1 MKKIIVCRTVVAIC
15 CGVCS
20 LEISSKT
27 LAEDT
32 KPIYLDAAQ
41 PLEPCVEDLLS
52 RLTLEEKISIVH
64 ANSKFTTAA
73 IPRLGIPR
81 RWLDDGPHGV
91 REDIGPDTWAPAGRT
106 DDFSTAM
113 PAGICLAA
121 TWNPELGFAEGE
133 AIGQEARWRGKDIML
148 GPGVNILRT
157 PLCGRNFEYLG
168 EDPFLSGVM
177 CSGYIR
183 GEQSQDISS
192 CVKHFALNNQE
203 TDRGTVNVE
212 VDERALREIYL
223 PAFKAAVEQGG
234 VWSVMGAYN
243 ELRGQHCC
251 HNDYLLNKILKDEWG
266 FKGLVMSD
274 WDGTHDTKQ
283 AALNGL
289 DLEMGTEKKYDDY
302 YLAQPYLN
310 LLKTGELPLAGLD
323 EKVRRNLRVMIA
335 THVFDADRKKGSF
348 NTAAHQDVARQVAEE
363 GIVLLKNEK
372 QLLPLDDAKLKT
384 IAVIGE
390 NAIRLHA
397 HGGDSSGIKAFYE
410 VNPLDG
416 IVKRA
421 GKNVNVIFSEGYEKN
436 APADLAE
443 RAIAAAKSA
452 DVVIYIGGLNHDKG
466 FDCEGADRKDMKLP
480 YGQDG
485 LIQKIVAA
493 NPKTVV
499 VLEGTMVEMG
509 AWLGKIPALLQ
520 AWYPGM
526 EGGNALAK
534 VLFGDVNPSGKL
546 PCTFPKK
553 LSDSP
558 AHQLGNFPG
567 VNGTVTYAEGLLV
580 GYRWFDTKNIEP
592 QFPFGYGLSY
602 TTFKYSDL
610 KLIPGTNETATA
622 QFEIENTGT
631 VAGAEVAQLYVHEK
645 NPNLLRPEKEL
656 KGFKKVFLKPG
667 EKQTISIPLDKAA
680 FSYYDDTKKSW
691 VAQDD
696 GFEVLVGSSS
706 RDIRLRDNFHYS
718 GLKKTAHVRMFNV
731 YPPYWAFKNNWSG
744 REIGWHPG
752 TEEAPQ
758 WTASF
763 DFSTNQL
770 YGYPASGRGWHYGW
784 NPTGDDLFPKKISDI
799 GNLPC
804 NFSWDCGGDDLH
816 GDFAYDL
823 FLRND
828 DKKSSPQLEVMVW
841 GANNSTPIG
850 QVISTNILEADGVS
864 FDLWAG
870 TNAPAGY
877 YVYSFAPHQ
886 RTDKLGGQGGLN
898 VDMIDFFNR
907 LKGRENFSPEMQLD
921 VVEAGFEIV
930 RGRGWATCGW
940 FSCEAN

>member
-1 MKKIIVCRTVVAIC
+1 MKSFKTRHVVAAL
-15 CGVCS
+15 CGAFS
-20 LEISSKT
+20 LGLNA
-27 LAEDT
+27 LAQDA
-32 KPIYLDAAQ
+32 KPIYLDATQ
-41 PLEPCVEDLLS
+41 PLEMRVEDLLS
-52 RLTLEEKISIVH
+52 RMTLEEKISLIH
-64 ANSKFTTAA
+64 ADSKFTTAA
-73 IPRLGIPR
+73 IPRLGIAR

-91 REDIGPDTWAPAGRT
+91 REDIGPDTWASAGRT
-106 DDFSTAM
+106 DDFATAM

-121 TWNPELGFAEGE
+121 TWNPDLGFKEGE

-183 GEQSQDISS
+183 GEQSQDVSS

-203 TDRGTVNVE
+203 YQRGTINVE

-223 PAFKAAVEQGG
+223 PAFKAAVREGG

-243 ELRGQHCC
+243 QLRGQHCC

-274 WDGTHDTKQ
+274 WDGTHDTRQ

-289 DLEMGTEKKYDDY
+289 DLEMGTEKKYNDF

-310 LLKTGELPLAGLD
+310 GLKRGEFPLAGLD
-323 EKVRRNLRVMIA
+323 EKVRRNLRVMLA
-335 THVFDADRKKGSF
+335 TRVLDADRKKGSL
-348 NTAAHQDVARQVAEE
+348 NTAAHQEVARQVAEE
-363 GIVLLKNEK
+363 GIVLLKNESNT
-372 QLLPLDDAKLKT
+372 LPLDAAKLKT

-390 NAIRLHA
+390 NATRLHA

-416 IVKRA
+416 IVKRIG
-421 GKNVNVIFSEGYEKN
+421 GKVNVVVSEGYRKDGG
-436 APADLAE
+436 ADLAE
-443 RAIAAAKSA
+443 RAVVAAKSA
-452 DVVIYIGGLNHDKG
+452 DAVIYFGGLNHDKG

-480 YGQDG
+480 YGQDE

-499 VLEGTMVEMG
+499 VLEGTMVEMD
-509 AWLGKIPALLQ
+509 AWLDKVPALLQ

-526 EGGNALAK
+526 EGGNALAR

-546 PCTFPKK
+546 PATFPKK

-558 AHQLGNFPG
+558 AHALGNYPG
-567 VNGTVTYAEGLLV
+567 TNGTVTYAEGLLV

-592 QFPFGYGLSY
+592 LFPFGFGLSY

-610 KLIPGTNETATA
+610 KLIPGTNGIVTA
-622 QFEIENTGT
+622 QFEIENTGK
-631 VAGAEVAQLYVHEK
+631 VGGAEVAQLYVHEK
-645 NPNLLRPEKEL
+645 SPSLVRPEKEL

-667 EKQTISIPLDKAA
+667 EKQTVSIQLNQGA
-680 FSYYDDTKKSW
+680 FSYYDDGKKTW
-691 VAQDD
+691 VAQADD
-696 GFEVLVGSSS
+696 FEIQIGSSS
-706 RDIRLRDNFHYS
+706 RDIRLRDVWHLTS
-718 GLKKTAHVRMFNV
+718 PQKPAKARMFNI
-731 YPPYWAFKNNWSG
+731 YPPYYAFKNNWSG
-744 REIGWHPG
+744 QEIGWHPG

-763 DFSTNQL
+763 DFKTNNL
-770 YGYPASGRGWHYGW
+770 YAYPASARGWHYGW
-784 NPTGDDLFPKKISDI
+784 NPTDDDLFPKKLSDI
-799 GNLPC
+799 SALPC
-804 NFSWDCGGDDLH
+804 NFDYNCGGEDLH

-828 DKKSSPQLEVMVW
+828 DKKAAPQLEVMVW
-841 GANNSTPIG
+841 GANNSTPLGKMIAANVANIG
-850 QVISTNILEADGVS
+850 GVAY
-864 FDLWAG
+864 DLWAG

-877 YVYSFAPHQ
+877 YVYSFAPHNK
-886 RTDKLGGQGGLN
+886 TDVLPERGELEADLMEFLN
-898 VDMIDFFNR
+898 V
-907 LKGRENFSPEMQLD
+907 LKGREFFSPEMYLD

-930 RGRGWATCGW
+930 RGKGWVTCGW